1 MGLQVATFNVQNIN
15 ANVLAVQDVLRNVD
29 ILAVQE
35 HWLFNFE
42 QQKLYDID
50 KNFTL
55 AAKSVDDSDTI
66 SPFQKPRGYGG
77 VAVFWR
83 KSLDRYIKPL
93 PDGSDRLICIELN
106 IGLSMYCFINAYL
119 PC

>member
-1 MGLQVATFNVQNIN
+1 MQQPVDHRSLTMGLQVATFNVQNIN
-15 ANVLAVQDVLRNVD
+15 ANVLAVQDVLKNVD

-50 KNFTL
+50 KNFTF
-55 AAKSVDDSDTI
+55 AAKSVDDIDTI

-83 KSLDRYIKPL
+83 KISRSLYQIVTWWKW
-93 PDGSDRLICIELN
+93 
-106 IGLSMYCFINAYL
+106 
-119 PC
+119 

>member
-1 MGLQVATFNVQNIN
+1 MGLQVATFNVHQNIN

-55 AAKSVDDSDTI
+55 AAKSVDDNDTI

-93 PDGSDRLICIELN
+93 PDGSDRLIFIEFN
-106 IGLSMYCFINAYL
+106 SF
-119 PC
+119 